1 MQDLLTKLN
10 PEQRKAVVTTDGP
23 LLILAGAGSGKT
35 RVLTHRIA
43 YIISEKGV
51 LPRNILAVT
60 FTNKAAG
67 EMKERVKHIL
77 GAVGDRVWVSTFHS
91 ACVRILRKN
100 ITKLGYGENFV
111 IYDDREQLG
120 VIKGAM
126 AALNI
131 NEKLFA
137 PKAIAGRI
145 DQAKNHLLNSASYAA
160 MAKDFFSERAAR
172 VYAAYEEEM
181 RKNNALDFND
191 LIMLTVRLLNERPDI
206 LKSYQDQLRYIMVDE
221 YQDTNHAQYKL
232 IKMLAS
238 GLRNLCVV
246 GDDDQSIYAWRGADI
261 SNILDFEKDYRD
273 AVVIRLE
280 QNYRST
286 KNIIKAAG
294 EVVRR
299 NTGRKGKTLWTDN
312 PEGEPISY
320 YSARDEHDEAGFVT
334 REVEK
339 LRQESGVR
347 SRESKGQN
355 SELPTPNS
363 QLMYRDFA
371 VFYRTNAQ
379 SRVME
384 DRLMRDGIPYT
395 IVGGMRFYD
404 RAEIK
409 DILAYLKVIAN
420 PSDAIGLKRIINVP
434 HRGIGDATVEKV
446 EAYAAGKGITL
457 YEAIGEVAEKFPSVP
472 SLSKGDE
479 GGLSKGPRLKLKS
492 FYEMMERL
500 KKGEG
505 TVPSPPAPLP
515 VGEGGRRPGEGVVE
529 SGLSPVNAK
538 FGVARLVQL
547 ILDETGYIQK
557 LKEEKTEEAL
567 GRIENLEE
575 FITAAEE
582 FDEKAEEKT
591 LRSFLDQ
598 VALVSDVDEYEGA
611 TDRVTLMTLHAAKGL
626 EFPVVFIIG
635 MEDGL
640 FPHSRTKYDPEGVEE
655 ERRLCYVGMTRAQQ
669 KLYLLNARER
679 RVFGREQI
687 NSPSLFLSEI
697 PATLL
702 ERVGA
707 GKNIAECR
715 MRNADFKS
723 EIRNPKSEIQ
733 AGSNQAMEGFFKG
746 RTVCFDKLSMNG
758 TTVRPELV
766 EGHNGSSFKTGAR
779 VRHGTLGVGVVK
791 GTEGGGDMEKVT
803 VQFQTGTKKLMAR
816 FAGLEVI

>member
-1 MQDLLTKLN
+1 MENLLNKLN
-10 PEQRKAVVTTDGP
+10 PEQRKAVITTDGP

-43 YIISEKGV
+43 YLISEKGA

-77 GAVGDRVWVSTFHS
+77 GTVGERVWVSTFHS

-100 ITKLGYGENFV
+100 IARVGYSENFV

-120 VIKGAM
+120 VIKGVM
-126 AALNI
+126 TALNI

-145 DQAKNHLLNSASYAA
+145 DQAKNNLLNAASYTA
-160 MAKDFFSERAAR
+160 MAKDFFSERAAK

-181 RKNNALDFND
+181 KKNNALDFND
-191 LIMLTVRLLNERPDI
+191 LIMLTVRLFNEQPDI
-206 LKSYQDQLRYIMVDE
+206 LKAYQEQIRYIMVDE

-232 IKMLAS
+232 IKMLAA
-238 GLRNLCVV
+238 GHRNLCVV

-261 SNILDFEKDYRD
+261 ANILDFEKDYKD

-294 EVVRR
+294 EVVKR

-320 YSARDEHDEAGFVT
+320 YTARDEHDEAAFVT
-334 REVEK
+334 REIDK
-339 LRQESGVR
+339 LKNAGPFPQSPLQY
-347 SRESKGQN
+347 K
-355 SELPTPNS
+355 
-363 QLMYRDFA
+363 DFA

-384 DRLMRDGIPYT
+384 DRLMRDGVPYT

-420 PSDAIGLKRIINVP
+420 PSDSIGLKRIINVP
-434 HRGIGDATVEKV
+434 HRGIGDASVEKV
-446 EAYAAGKGITL
+446 GGYASENQIAL
-457 YEAIGEVAEKFPSVP
+457 YEAIGEISQKTS
-472 SLSKGDE
+472 SGHGDK
-479 GGLSKGPRLKLKS
+479 GGLSKGPRLKLRS
-492 FYEMMERL
+492 FYEMMEKLR
-500 KKGEG
+500 KGSEG
-505 TVPSPPAPLP
+505 L
-515 VGEGGRRPGEGVVE
+515 GI
-529 SGLSPVNAK
+529 
-538 FGVARLVQL
+538 ARLVQL
-547 ILDETGYIQK
+547 ILDETGYIKK
-557 LKEEKTEEAL
+557 LKDEKTEDAL

-598 VALVSDVDEYEGA
+598 VALVSDVDDYEGA

-635 MEDGL
+635 MEEGL
-640 FPHSRTKYDPEGVEE
+640 FPHSRTKDDPEGLEE
-655 ERRLCYVGMTRAQQ
+655 ERRLCYVGMTRAQSR
-669 KLYLLNARER
+669 LYLLNARER

-687 NSPSLFLSEI
+687 NLPSMFIGEI
-697 PATLL
+697 PNALI

-707 GKNIAECR
+707 GLKPSLAI
-715 MRNADFKS
+715 S
-723 EIRNPKSEIQ
+723 
-733 AGSNQAMEGFFKG
+733 GSNQAMEEFLKG
-746 RTVCFDKLSMNG
+746 QTVCFDGPGMN
-758 TTVRPELV
+758 VPKPEPV
-766 EGHNGSSFKTGAR
+766 EGDGHDSFKAGER
-779 VRHGTLGVGVVK
+779 VRHGALGIGIVK
-791 GTEGGGDMEKVT
+791 GTEGSGDMEKVT
-803 VQFQTGTKKLMAR
+803 VQFQSGIKKLMAK
-816 FAGLEVI
+816 FAGLEVL

>member
-1 MQDLLTKLN
+1 MQNLLDKLN
-10 PEQRKAVVTTDGP
+10 PEQLKAVMTTDGP

-43 YIISEKGV
+43 YIISEKGTQ
-51 LPRNILAVT
+51 PRNILAVT

-67 EMKERVKHIL
+67 EMKERVKQIL
-77 GAVGDRVWVSTFHS
+77 GAVGERVWVSTFHS

-160 MAKDFFSERAAR
+160 MAKDFFAERAAK

-191 LIMLTVRLLNERPDI
+191 LIMLTVRLFNEHPDI

-232 IKMLAS
+232 IKMLA
-238 GLRNLCVV
+238 LAHRNLCVV

-261 SNILDFEKDYRD
+261 SNILDFEKDYKD

-312 PEGEPISY
+312 PDGEPISY

-334 REVEK
+334 KEVEK
-339 LRQESGVR
+339 LKVGALLDAPLQY
-347 SRESKGQN
+347 K
-355 SELPTPNS
+355 
-363 QLMYRDFA
+363 DFA

-420 PSDAIGLKRIINVP
+420 PADSIGLKRIINVP
-434 HRGIGDATVEKV
+434 VRGIGDATVEKV
-446 EAYAAGKGITL
+446 EGLATERGITL
-457 YEAIGEVAEKFPSVP
+457 YEAIGEISEKSPTVP
-472 SLSKGDE
+472 PLSKGDE
-479 GGLSKGPRLKLKS
+479 GGLSKGPKLKLKS
-492 FYEMMERL
+492 FYEMTEKLR
-500 KKGEG
+500 KGAEG
-505 TVPSPPAPLP
+505 
-515 VGEGGRRPGEGVVE
+515 
-529 SGLSPVNAK
+529 SGI
-538 FGVARLVQL
+538 ARLSQM

-598 VALVSDVDEYEGA
+598 VALVSDLDEYEGA

-626 EFPVVFIIG
+626 EFPIVFIIG

-640 FPHSRTKYDPEGVEE
+640 FPHSRTKDDPEGLEE
-655 ERRLCYVGMTRAQQ
+655 ERRLCYVGMTRAQN

-687 NSPSLFLSEI
+687 NMPSMFIEEI
-697 PATLL
+697 PSALL

-707 GKNIAECR
+707 G
-715 MRNADFKS
+715 FKPAPTIPS
-723 EIRNPKSEIQ
+723 SR
-733 AGSNQAMEGFFKG
+733 SNQAMEEFLSKQING
-746 RTVCFDKLSMNG
+746 RV
-758 TTVRPELV
+758 
-766 EGHNGSSFKTGAR
+766 GSAHQSNSNASFKTGTQ
-779 VRHGTLGVGVVK
+779 VRHGTLGIGVVK
-791 GTEGGGDMEKVT
+791 GTEGSGDMEKVT
-803 VQFQTGTKKLMAR
+803 VQFQTGVKKLMAR
-816 FAGLEVI
+816 FAGLELL

>member
-1 MQDLLTKLN
+1 MQNLLNKLN
-10 PEQRKAVVTTDGP
+10 PEQLKAVMTTDGP

-51 LPRNILAVT
+51 QPRNILAVT

-67 EMKERVKHIL
+67 EMRERVKHIL

-91 ACVRILRKN
+91 ACVRILRNN

-160 MAKDFFSERAAR
+160 MAKDFFSERAAK

-191 LIMLTVRLLNERPDI
+191 LIMLTVRLFNEHPDI
-206 LKSYQDQLRYIMVDE
+206 LKSYQEQLRYIMVDE

-238 GLRNLCVV
+238 GHRNLCVV

-261 SNILDFEKDYRD
+261 SNILDFEKDYKD

-320 YSARDEHDEAGFVT
+320 YSARDEHDEAAYVT

-339 LRQESGVR
+339 LKVGAL
-347 SRESKGQN
+347 
-355 SELPTPNS
+355 SETP
-363 QLMYRDFA
+363 LRYKDFA

-420 PSDAIGLKRIINVP
+420 PSDSIGLKRIINVP
-434 HRGIGDATVEKV
+434 VRGIGDATVDKV
-446 EAYAAGKGITL
+446 EGHAAGRGITL
-457 YEAIGEVAEKFPSVP
+457 YEAIGEVVSGQWSVASE
-472 SLSKGDE
+472 SLSKGP
-479 GGLSKGPRLKLKS
+479 KLKLKS

-500 KKGEG
+500 RKEAERAGI
-505 TVPSPPAPLP
+505 
-515 VGEGGRRPGEGVVE
+515 
-529 SGLSPVNAK
+529 
-538 FGVARLVQL
+538 ARLAQM
-547 ILDETGYIQK
+547 ILDETGYIKK
-557 LKEEKTEEAL
+557 LKEEKTEDAL

-598 VALVSDVDEYEGA
+598 VALVSDVDEYEEA

-640 FPHSRTKYDPEGVEE
+640 FPHSRTKDDPEGLEE

-707 GKNIAECR
+707 G
-715 MRNADFKS
+715 FKPTPPIPS
-723 EIRNPKSEIQ
+723 S
-733 AGSNQAMEGFFKG
+733 GSNQAMDEFLK
-746 RTVCFDKLSMNG
+746 RQTVVSGQGSGAGNG
-758 TTVRPELV
+758 TA
-766 EGHNGSSFKTGAR
+766 FKSGAR
-779 VRHGTLGVGVVK
+779 VRHGTLGIGVVK
-791 GTEGGGDMEKVT
+791 GTEGSGDIEKVT
-803 VQFQTGTKKLMAR
+803 VQFQTGIKKLMAR
-816 FAGLEVI
+816 FAGLEIL

>member
-1 MQDLLTKLN
+1 M
-10 PEQRKAVVTTDGP
+10 TTDGP

-51 LPRNILAVT
+51 QPRNILAVT

-67 EMKERVKHIL
+67 EMRERVKHIL

-91 ACVRILRKN
+91 ACVRILRNN

-160 MAKDFFSERAAR
+160 MAKDFFSERAAK

-191 LIMLTVRLLNERPDI
+191 LIMLTVRLFNEHPDI
-206 LKSYQDQLRYIMVDE
+206 LKSYQEQLRYIMVDE

-238 GLRNLCVV
+238 GHRNLCVV

-261 SNILDFEKDYRD
+261 SNILDFEKDYKD

-320 YSARDEHDEAGFVT
+320 YSARDEHDEAAYVT

-339 LRQESGVR
+339 LKVGAL
-347 SRESKGQN
+347 
-355 SELPTPNS
+355 SETP
-363 QLMYRDFA
+363 LRYKDFA

-420 PSDAIGLKRIINVP
+420 PSDSIGLKRIINVP
-434 HRGIGDATVEKV
+434 VRGIGDATVDKV
-446 EAYAAGKGITL
+446 EGHAAGRGITL
-457 YEAIGEVAEKFPSVP
+457 YEAIGEVVSGQWSVASE
-472 SLSKGDE
+472 SLSKGP
-479 GGLSKGPRLKLKS
+479 KLKLKS

-500 KKGEG
+500 RKEAERAGI
-505 TVPSPPAPLP
+505 
-515 VGEGGRRPGEGVVE
+515 
-529 SGLSPVNAK
+529 
-538 FGVARLVQL
+538 ARLAQM
-547 ILDETGYIQK
+547 ILDETGYIKK
-557 LKEEKTEEAL
+557 LKEEKTEDAL

-598 VALVSDVDEYEGA
+598 VALVSDVDEYEEA

-640 FPHSRTKYDPEGVEE
+640 FPHSRTKDDPEGLEE

-707 GKNIAECR
+707 G
-715 MRNADFKS
+715 FKPTPPIPS
-723 EIRNPKSEIQ
+723 S
-733 AGSNQAMEGFFKG
+733 GSNQAMDEFLK
-746 RTVCFDKLSMNG
+746 RQTVVSGQGSGAGNG
-758 TTVRPELV
+758 TA
-766 EGHNGSSFKTGAR
+766 FKSGAR
-779 VRHGTLGVGVVK
+779 VRHGTLGIGVVK
-791 GTEGGGDMEKVT
+791 GTEGSGDMEKVT
-803 VQFQTGTKKLMAR
+803 VQFQTGIKKLMAR
-816 FAGLEVI
+816 FAGLEIL

>member
-1 MQDLLTKLN
+1 MTSLPFKGYHSCMQKLLEKLN
-10 PEQRKAVVTTDGP
+10 PEQRKAVVTTEGP

-35 RVLTHRIA
+35 RVLTNRIA
-43 YIISEKGV
+43 YLISEKGV

-67 EMKERVKHIL
+67 EMRERVKSIL
-77 GAVGDRVWVSTFHS
+77 GPVGDRVWVSTFHS
-91 ACVRILRKN
+91 ACVRILRKE

-145 DQAKNHLLNSASYAA
+145 DRAKNHLLNASSYSAL
-160 MAKDFFSERAAR
+160 AKDFFAERAAK

-181 RKNNALDFND
+181 KKNNALDFND
-191 LIMLTVRLLNERPDI
+191 LIMLAVRLFNEHPDV
-206 LKSYQDQLRYIMVDE
+206 LKTYRDQLRYIMVDE

-232 IKMLAS
+232 IKMLAEEY
-238 GLRNLCVV
+238 RNLCVV

-294 EVVRR
+294 EVVKR
-299 NTGRKGKTLWTDN
+299 NSGRKGKTLWTDN
-312 PEGEPISY
+312 PEGEPISF

-334 REVEK
+334 REIA
-339 LRQESGVR
+339 RQKNEVVADCG
-347 SRESKGQN
+347 
-355 SELPTPNS
+355 TPL
-363 QLMYRDFA
+363 QYRDFA

-434 HRGIGDATVEKV
+434 HRGIGDATLEKV
-446 EAYAAGKGITL
+446 EGFASDRRITL
-457 YEAIGEVAEKFPSVP
+457 FEAIREVVEGREAGAGE
-472 SLSKGDE
+472 L
-479 GGLSKGPRLKLKS
+479 LSKGPRLKLQQ
-492 FYEMMERL
+492 FYDLMERL
-500 KKGEG
+500 NKG
-505 TVPSPPAPLP
+505 AAA
-515 VGEGGRRPGEGVVE
+515 GGIAK
-529 SGLSPVNAK
+529 LSQKV
-538 FGVARLVQL
+538 
-547 ILDETGYIQK
+547 LDETGYIQK

-598 VALVSDVDEYEGA
+598 VALVSDMEEYEGE

-640 FPHSRTKYDPEGVEE
+640 FPHSRTKDDPEGLEE
-655 ERRLCYVGMTRAQQ
+655 ERRLCYVGMTRAQN

-679 RVFGREQI
+679 RVFGRDQI
-687 NSPSLFLSEI
+687 NSPSIFLSEI
-697 PATLL
+697 PAVLM
-702 ERVGA
+702 ERVGT
-707 GKNIAECR
+707 GSRDFNSPQSPVNLRAET
-715 MRNADFKS
+715 KGGY
-723 EIRNPKSEIQ
+723 
-733 AGSNQAMEGFFKG
+733 GSNQAMEEFLKG
-746 RTVCFDKLSMNG
+746 HATSLDKSVHPGQNSFRNG
-758 TTVRPELV
+758 T
-766 EGHNGSSFKTGAR
+766 R
-779 VRHGTLGVGVVK
+779 VRHGTLGIGIIK
-791 GTEGGGDMEKVT
+791 GTEGSGDMEKVT
-803 VQFQTGTKKLMAR
+803 VQFQSGTKKLMSR
-816 FAGLEVI
+816 FAGLEIL

>member
-1 MQDLLTKLN
+1 MQNLLNKLN
-10 PEQRKAVVTTDGP
+10 PEQLKAVMTTDGP

-51 LPRNILAVT
+51 QPRNILAVT

-67 EMKERVKHIL
+67 EMRERVKHIL

-91 ACVRILRKN
+91 ACVRILRNN

-160 MAKDFFSERAAR
+160 MAKDFFSERAAK

-191 LIMLTVRLLNERPDI
+191 LIMLTVRLFNEHPDI
-206 LKSYQDQLRYIMVDE
+206 LKSYQEQLRYIMVDE

-238 GLRNLCVV
+238 GHRNLCVV

-261 SNILDFEKDYRD
+261 SNILDFEKDYKD

-320 YSARDEHDEAGFVT
+320 YSARDEHDEAAYVT

-339 LRQESGVR
+339 LKVGAL
-347 SRESKGQN
+347 
-355 SELPTPNS
+355 SETP
-363 QLMYRDFA
+363 LRYKDFA

-420 PSDAIGLKRIINVP
+420 PSDSIGLKRIINVP
-434 HRGIGDATVEKV
+434 VRGIGDATVDKV
-446 EAYAAGKGITL
+446 EGHAAGRGITL
-457 YEAIGEVAEKFPSVP
+457 YEAIGEVVSGQWSVASE
-472 SLSKGDE
+472 SLSKGP
-479 GGLSKGPRLKLKS
+479 KLKLKS

-500 KKGEG
+500 RKEAERAGI
-505 TVPSPPAPLP
+505 
-515 VGEGGRRPGEGVVE
+515 
-529 SGLSPVNAK
+529 
-538 FGVARLVQL
+538 ARLAQM
-547 ILDETGYIQK
+547 ILDETGYIKK
-557 LKEEKTEEAL
+557 LKEEKTEDAL

-598 VALVSDVDEYEGA
+598 VALVSDVDEYEEA

-640 FPHSRTKYDPEGVEE
+640 FPHSRTKDDPEGLEE

-707 GKNIAECR
+707 G
-715 MRNADFKS
+715 FKPTPPIPS
-723 EIRNPKSEIQ
+723 S
-733 AGSNQAMEGFFKG
+733 GSNQAMDEFLK
-746 RTVCFDKLSMNG
+746 RQTVVSGQGSGAGNG
-758 TTVRPELV
+758 TA
-766 EGHNGSSFKTGAR
+766 FKSGAR
-779 VRHGTLGVGVVK
+779 VRHGTLGIGVVK
-791 GTEGGGDMEKVT
+791 GTEGSGDMEKVT
-803 VQFQTGTKKLMAR
+803 VQFQTGIKKLMAR
-816 FAGLEVI
+816 FAGLEIL

>member
-1 MQDLLTKLN
+1 RPLLFPGKPLYVIINLMQNLLNKLN
-10 PEQRKAVVTTDGP
+10 PEQLKAVMTTDGP

-51 LPRNILAVT
+51 QPRNILAVT

-67 EMKERVKHIL
+67 EMRERVKHIL

-91 ACVRILRKN
+91 ACVRILRNN

-160 MAKDFFSERAAR
+160 MAKDFFSERAAK

-191 LIMLTVRLLNERPDI
+191 LIMLTVRLFNEHPDI

-238 GLRNLCVV
+238 GHRNLCVV

-261 SNILDFEKDYRD
+261 SNILDFEKDYKD

-320 YSARDEHDEAGFVT
+320 YSAKDEHDEAGFVT

-339 LRQESGVR
+339 LKVGAF
-347 SRESKGQN
+347 
-355 SELPTPNS
+355 SETPL
-363 QLMYRDFA
+363 QYKDFA

-420 PSDAIGLKRIINVP
+420 PSDSIGLKRIINVP
-434 HRGIGDATVEKV
+434 VRGIGDATVDKV
-446 EAYAAGKGITL
+446 EGHAAGRGITL
-457 YEAIGEVAEKFPSVP
+457 YEA
-472 SLSKGDE
+472 
-479 GGLSKGPRLKLKS
+479 
-492 FYEMMERL
+492 
-500 KKGEG
+500 
-505 TVPSPPAPLP
+505 
-515 VGEGGRRPGEGVVE
+515 
-529 SGLSPVNAK
+529 
-538 FGVARLVQL
+538 
-547 ILDETGYIQK
+547 
-557 LKEEKTEEAL
+557 
-567 GRIENLEE
+567 
-575 FITAAEE
+575 
-582 FDEKAEEKT
+582 
-591 LRSFLDQ
+591 
-598 VALVSDVDEYEGA
+598 
-611 TDRVTLMTLHAAKGL
+611 
-626 EFPVVFIIG
+626 
-635 MEDGL
+635 
-640 FPHSRTKYDPEGVEE
+640 
-655 ERRLCYVGMTRAQQ
+655 
-669 KLYLLNARER
+669 
-679 RVFGREQI
+679 
-687 NSPSLFLSEI
+687 
-697 PATLL
+697 
-702 ERVGA
+702 
-707 GKNIAECR
+707 
-715 MRNADFKS
+715 
-723 EIRNPKSEIQ
+723 
-733 AGSNQAMEGFFKG
+733 
-746 RTVCFDKLSMNG
+746 
-758 TTVRPELV
+758 
-766 EGHNGSSFKTGAR
+766 
-779 VRHGTLGVGVVK
+779 
-791 GTEGGGDMEKVT
+791 
-803 VQFQTGTKKLMAR
+803 
-816 FAGLEVI
+816 

>member
-1 MQDLLTKLN
+1 MQNLLNKLN
-10 PEQRKAVVTTDGP
+10 PEQLKAVMTTDGP

-43 YIISEKGV
+43 YIISEKGIQ
-51 LPRNILAVT
+51 PRNILAVT

-67 EMKERVKHIL
+67 EMRERVKHIL

-91 ACVRILRKN
+91 ACVRILRNN

-160 MAKDFFSERAAR
+160 MAKDFFSERAAK

-191 LIMLTVRLLNERPDI
+191 LIMLTVRLFNEHPDI
-206 LKSYQDQLRYIMVDE
+206 LKSYQEQLRYIMVDE

-238 GLRNLCVV
+238 GHRNLCVV

-261 SNILDFEKDYRD
+261 SNILDFEKDYKD

-320 YSARDEHDEAGFVT
+320 YSARDEHDEAAYVT

-339 LRQESGVR
+339 LKVGAL
-347 SRESKGQN
+347 
-355 SELPTPNS
+355 SETP
-363 QLMYRDFA
+363 LRYKDFA

-420 PSDAIGLKRIINVP
+420 PSDSIGLKRIINVP
-434 HRGIGDATVEKV
+434 VRGIGGATVDKV
-446 EAYAAGKGITL
+446 EGHAAGRGITL
-457 YEAIGEVAEKFPSVP
+457 YEAIGEVVSGQWSVASE
-472 SLSKGDE
+472 SLSKGP
-479 GGLSKGPRLKLKS
+479 KLKLKS

-500 KKGEG
+500 RKEAERAGI
-505 TVPSPPAPLP
+505 
-515 VGEGGRRPGEGVVE
+515 
-529 SGLSPVNAK
+529 
-538 FGVARLVQL
+538 ARLAQM
-547 ILDETGYIQK
+547 ILDETGYIKK

-640 FPHSRTKYDPEGVEE
+640 FPHSRTKDDPEGLEE

-707 GKNIAECR
+707 G
-715 MRNADFKS
+715 FKPTPPIPS
-723 EIRNPKSEIQ
+723 S
-733 AGSNQAMEGFFKG
+733 GSNQAMDEFLK
-746 RTVCFDKLSMNG
+746 RQTVVSGQGSGAGNG
-758 TTVRPELV
+758 TA
-766 EGHNGSSFKTGAR
+766 FKSGAR
-779 VRHGTLGVGVVK
+779 VRHGTLGIGVVK
-791 GTEGGGDMEKVT
+791 GTEGSGDMEKVT
-803 VQFQTGTKKLMAR
+803 VQFQTGIKKLMAR
-816 FAGLEVI
+816 FAGLEIL